1 MPIFAMNPNN
11 TSENAPGGTVRAGMF
26 ATHRFKHQCAN
37 RDCHRGKLWSRW
49 LTRTE
54 SVQFAGEN
62 YCCAACAEDAL
73 ELAIGN
79 YLSHCRPEAGR
90 PFRIPLGLV
99 LISRGSLTN
108 PQLQAALNLQRE
120 QPAKRLGALLS
131 EMGLL
136 TEEDLVAALG
146 VQWSCPVYPL
156 EKGRAQL
163 DCVGL
168 LPFAV
173 SQSCGVLP
181 VHHSPATGMLHLA
194 FTKRIDH
201 TLLYSIEQMLGY
213 RIAPCVASERAVAEV
228 LHLMR
233 RPLIAQETVFDSI
246 RQSREMA
253 RIAVNYASKL
263 HAAKVLATVVA
274 DYIWLRLENSF
285 GMHHLLFQ
293 TRAEVFEQYP

>member
-1 MPIFAMNPNN
+1 MPVMNPVNNSENMAAGTEREGVLAMN
-11 TSENAPGGTVRAGMF
+11 
-26 ATHRFKHQCAN
+26 RFRHQCAN
-37 RDCHRGKLWSRW
+37 PDCHRGKLWSRW

-54 SVQFAGEN
+54 VVQFAGVK

-73 ELAIGN
+73 ELTIGN
-79 YLSHCRPEAGR
+79 CLSHCHREAERPYR
-90 PFRIPLGLV
+90 VPLGLL

-108 PQLQAALNLQRE
+108 SQLQAALNLQRE
-120 QPAKRLGALLS
+120 HPAKRLGSLLS

-168 LPFAV
+168 LPFALL
-173 SQSCGVLP
+173 QSCGVLP
-181 VHHSPATGMLHLA
+181 VHHSSANGTLHLA
-194 FTKRIDH
+194 FTKRIDR

-213 RIAPCVASERAVAEV
+213 RVAPCVASERAVKEV
-228 LHLMR
+228 LHLVR
-233 RPLIAQETVFDSI
+233 RALVSQETVFDSI
-246 RQSREMA
+246 RQPREMA
-253 RIAVNYASKL
+253 QIAVNYASKL
-263 HAAKVLATVVA
+263 HAARVFAAVVA

-293 TRAEVFEQYP
+293 SRAEAFEQHP

>member
-1 MPIFAMNPNN
+1 MPAMNPGNN
-11 TSENAPGGTVRAGMF
+11 SENMAAGTERAGLLAMS
-26 ATHRFKHQCAN
+26 RFRHQCAN
-37 RDCHRGKLWSRW
+37 RDCHRARLWSRW

-54 SVQFAGEN
+54 AVQFAGGN
-62 YCCAACAEDAL
+62 YCCAACAEEAL

-79 YLSHCRPEAGR
+79 YLSHFHREAERPY
-90 PFRIPLGLV
+90 RIPLGLL

-108 PQLQAALNLQRE
+108 SQLQAALTLQRE
-120 QPAKRLGALLS
+120 HPTKRLGSLLS

-136 TEEDLVAALG
+136 TEPDLVAALG

-156 EKGRAQL
+156 EKGRAHL

-168 LPFAV
+168 LPFALL
-173 SQSCGVLP
+173 QSCGVLP
-181 VHHSPATGMLHLA
+181 VHHSSANGTLHLA

-213 RIAPCVASERAVAEV
+213 RVAPCVASERAVAEV
-228 LHLMR
+228 LHLVR
-233 RPLIAQETVFDSI
+233 KALVARETVFDSI
-246 RQSREMA
+246 RQPREMA

-263 HAAKVLATVVA
+263 HAARVFATVVA

-293 TRAEVFEQYP
+293 SRAEAFEQQP